1 MKVVEG
7 CFLTHDVLEFVCT
20 AILDMLVTYNF
31 KEMIS
36 CGLWVEYQK
45 HMVYH
50 IEVAIDSYLP
60 QSEDTSFSDQ

>member
-7 CFLTHDVLEFVCT
+7 SFVTHKVLEFVCA

-31 KEMIS
+31 KELIS

-45 HMVYH
+45 HMV
-50 IEVAIDSYLP
+50 
-60 QSEDTSFSDQ
+60 